1 MTNQG
6 AVDHA
11 PGLTVDPPTSTTIQ
25 GKGIALCLM
34 KCTTP
39 ISTLLN
45 GAKNSLIRHFGCQM
59 GAI

>member
-1 MTNQG
+1 MINQG

-11 PGLTVDPPTSTTIQ
+11 PGLTVDPPTTTTTQ
-25 GKGIALCLM
+25 GEGIAPCLM

-39 ISTLLN
+39 ISTLPN
-45 GAKNSLIRHFGCQM
+45 GARNSLIRRFGCQM

>member
-1 MTNQG
+1 MINQG

-11 PGLTVDPPTSTTIQ
+11 PGLTADQPIATTIQ
-25 GKGIALCLM
+25 GKGIAPCSM

-39 ISTLLN
+39 ISTLPK
-45 GAKNSLIRHFGCQM
+45 GARNSLIRLFGCQM